1 MLTLAAAITVVGRI
15 FQVEMTTGMEG
26 GAMDIQ
32 AGYRGLMVGEDVDV
46 GADAGAAGEAMKDT
60 RTDTIVLLGGIQET
74 RVEMIV
80 LGVNSLVRK
89 LRILQEEKLFR
100 VTGEVAA
107 EPAAGAVAG
116 VAQMVTTMMEPTV
129 AGDPLLRV
137 VGLGEAMG

>member
-46 GADAGAAGEAMKDT
+46 GVGAAAAGEVMKDT
-60 RTDTIVLLGGIQET
+60 RTGIIVLLGGIQET

-107 EPAAGAVAG
+107 EPVAG
-116 VAQMVTTMMEPTV
+116 VAQMVTTTMEPTV

-137 VGLGEAMG
+137 VGLGEAMGRCCF